1 MSLLLLVTTF
11 LFASLVTTLYLLVFM
26 RAKQKRALEQRAIIS
41 ASLDELKNERDDL
54 KLKLWAEVERARDLE
69 RKKIR
74 QELHDGLGYELTQTQ
89 YSISLMKKHTLT
101 PVEQRALSDLSNSI
115 ADLSRKIRL
124 ISAGNSAE
132 RIDEIGLTESLCEF
146 LRKKDG
152 VSGISIHFEAL
163 GTVRELLYPR
173 ALALFRLVQEIVTN
187 SLKHAKCQNLWVRLF
202 WEEDRIVLEAEDD
215 GQTDGSKVASK
226 SIRRR
231 VDELNIKIVNLDQF
245 KGLHVQIIF
254 EGW

>member
-54 KLKLWAEVERARDLE
+54 KLKLWAEVERVRDLE
-69 RKKIR
+69 RKKIS
-74 QELHDGLGYELTQTQ
+74 QELHDGLG
-89 YSISLMKKHTLT
+89 
-101 PVEQRALSDLSNSI
+101 
-115 ADLSRKIRL
+115 
-124 ISAGNSAE
+124 
-132 RIDEIGLTESLCEF
+132 
-146 LRKKDG
+146 
-152 VSGISIHFEAL
+152 SGISIHFEAL

-173 ALALFRLVQEIVTN
+173 ALALYRLVQEIVTN

-231 VDELNIKIVNLDQF
+231 VDELKIKIVNLDQF

-254 EGW
+254 EAW